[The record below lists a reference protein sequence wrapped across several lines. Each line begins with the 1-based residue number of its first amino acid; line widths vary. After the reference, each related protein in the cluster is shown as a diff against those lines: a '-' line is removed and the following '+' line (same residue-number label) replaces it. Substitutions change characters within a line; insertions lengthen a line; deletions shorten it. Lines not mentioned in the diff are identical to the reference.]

1 MAGTATSLVL
11 VAQHT
16 TGPKKGSVE
25 DKNMLA
31 FAKAWARQ
39 EMACSAATCVQAV
52 KSYPDLIDKLTSYTK
67 IENLAILCHSGGDTL
82 EFPDEASGG
91 SYLASLGELITDL
104 SADPPQ
110 VDNLDFLGCQVGRDP
125 LAMWDLGETLQAKRV
140 FGYNY
145 FHGFQPYNL
154 KVDPAETELTLRER
168 LGAASLY
175 LIPNT
180 DVAALAAKHGK
191 NVQVWIEWFRVDLNR
206 IGFDQVDG
214 TERAHTFKERSS
226 ATVKRIPSHAV
237 AVSRKAFYMQNPVPL
252 LDRLE
257 VGPPP

>member
-1 MAGTATSLVL
+1 LVL

-16 TGPKKGSVE
+16 SGPEKGSVE
-25 DKNMLA
+25 DRNMLA

-39 EMACSAATCVQAV
+39 EMGCSAATCVQAV
-52 KSYPDLIDKLTSYTK
+52 ESYPDLVEKLKSYTK
-67 IENLAILCHSGGDTL
+67 IDNLAILCHSGGDTL
-82 EFPDEASGG
+82 EFPDEQTGG
-91 SYLASLGELITDL
+91 KYLASLPQLVTDL
-104 SADPPQ
+104 STDAPQ
-110 VDNLDFLGCQVGRDP
+110 VDTIDFLGCQVGRDP
-125 LAMWDLGETLQAKRV
+125 LAMWDLGEALQAKRV

-154 KVDPAETELTLRER
+154 KVDPAETELTFRGR
-168 LGAASLY
+168 LGSASLY

-180 DVAALAAKHGK
+180 DLATLAAKHGK

-206 IGFDQVDG
+206 IGFDEVDG
-214 TERAHTFKERSS
+214 GERAHTFKERDS
-226 ATVKRIPSHAV
+226 ATPKRISTHAA
-237 AVSRKAFYMQNPVPL
+237 AVSRKAFYIQNPVPL